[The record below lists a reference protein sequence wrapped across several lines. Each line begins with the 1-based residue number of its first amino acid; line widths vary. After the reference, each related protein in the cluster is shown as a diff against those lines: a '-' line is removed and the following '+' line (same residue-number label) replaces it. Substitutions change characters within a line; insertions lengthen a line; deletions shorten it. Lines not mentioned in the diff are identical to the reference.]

1 MDSYGCG
8 DNAVIGAVTG
18 QLRQHLIHENA
29 SQFRCQPHE
38 IKLLVREGT
47 LVAAGSAAPA
57 EPGGRVPPGIPGK
70 NTQAACARQQ
80 KYGTVRTQHIQRL
93 SCAGCGNTRTP
104 AARGAGEQHE
114 KLFTAYRS
122 QFSFTR
128 LVCTWKHIDGSC
140 THKGTV
146 FFQDTGKSRFTDG
159 KGLFIRSNIQD
170 PES

>member
-8 DNAVIGAVTG
+8 DNAVISAVTG
-18 QLRQHLIHENA
+18 QLRQHLIHKRMKSTSGRIKSA
-29 SQFRCQPHE
+29 STFQ
-38 IKLLVREGT
+38 T
-47 LVAAGSAAPA
+47 
-57 EPGGRVPPGIPGK
+57 GGRVPPGIPGK